1 VALKINLS
9 QRDQRV
15 LIAAGAFFALM
26 ILYLG
31 VDSVLQGYDKL
42 EGKIVKKRVEVEKI
56 TRLREQYMVA
66 HKQLTDIKKKLDQ
79 MEKGFSVLSFIEDLA
94 NKENIRENIGSM
106 KPKKIPLNDDYDES
120 IVELKMDNVSL
131 SELID
136 FIYKIENSG
145 HLLKVKRLRIKTRYD
160 NRDLLNVTL
169 QVTTYKRKA

>member
-1 VALKINLS
+1 MALKINLS
-9 QRDQRV
+9 QREQRV
-15 LIAAGAFFALM
+15 LIGLGAFIVLM
-26 ILYLG
+26 ILYFS
-31 VDSVLQGYDKL
+31 VDSVVQKYDKL
-42 EGKIVKKRVEVEKI
+42 ESKIAKKREEVENL
-56 TRLREQYMVA
+56 TRLREQYMEA
-66 HKQLTDIKKKLDQ
+66 HKQLADIKAKLDK

-94 NKENIRENIGSM
+94 NKQNIRENIGSV

-131 SELID
+131 SELVD

-160 NRDLLNVTL
+160 NRDLLNVTM

>member
-15 LIAAGAFFALM
+15 LIAAGAFFVLLF
-26 ILYLG
+26 LYLG

-42 EGKIVKKRVEVEKI
+42 EGRIATKRGEIEKI
-56 TRLREQYMVA
+56 TLLREQYMEA
-66 HKQLTDIKKKLDQ
+66 HKQLADIKAKLDR

-94 NKENIRENIGSM
+94 NKQNIRENIGSV
-106 KPKKIPLNDDYDES
+106 KPKRIPLNDNYDEN
-120 IVELKMDNVSL
+120 IVELKMNNVSL
-131 SELID
+131 SELVD

-160 NRDLLNVTL
+160 NRDLLNVTM